1 MKKFL
6 TLALAAVMLFSA
18 LPAAF
23 AEENPTEP
31 TLCDASAYEINPETG
46 YIENIP
52 DFITVRELLNNFCD
66 KDKLTVTSADGTAL
80 KLDDPAGSGALVS
93 CGNNAVKVLVHGDV
107 NRDAKIN
114 MKDISGMIRLLAS
127 YDVDIVK
134 EAMDVN
140 YDGNRN
146 MKDVSA
152 MIRYLAGWNVDITNH
167 AIYDAKTAE
176 NEDSTVTMYF
186 DHIMNRISE
195 TSTEPNGYYSYTVR
209 TAKNE
214 IEDVQI
220 LLTSEEE
227 KTGLTL
233 RVGDIVNQNGDVLP
247 MEVRYGYYYSFNV
260 MDTDGDRFVD
270 PYITLDG
277 PFDLPAGLS
286 RSFLIKVKTPIDAEA
301 GLYKTDVELLDSEGK
316 VIKTAEVRVY
326 VWDFVLDDETAC
338 DTAFGLGGMLGTDEY
353 VQKYD
358 YLLENRISAYAIPYD
373 VTDSR
378 ADRYLNDPRVT
389 ALCIHTP
396 GYGGTMANSEG
407 GIVAAYKKLRTNP
420 TWLEKGYLYP
430 VDEPYTIEQFD
441 EAERFYNRMC
451 ELIPEKDFQ
460 IVIPLAGNGYDIRE
474 NIDFTERLEPYINIW
489 CPQSYAFR
497 PYMPYSEYKEVAE
510 SYRYVPYNFY
520 MWTTSA
526 NFKQYGQWR
535 DRYEAF
541 RERGDKMWWYIC
553 CAPEVPYANF
563 FQCYQGAI
571 DRMVLWQQYLFD
583 IDGLLY
589 WAVDNYEINASN
601 QVSLKKTNG
610 GDGLLIYK
618 SELFGDPNPVPSIRF
633 ESVRDGIE
641 DFQYL
646 TQLEELTDRETA
658 MKYVNRLTTTILDH
672 TDEYTD
678 IVEVRDELGYML
690 ESLYAAN

>member
-93 CGNNAVKVLVHGDV
+93 CGDSSVKVLVHGDV

-127 YDVDIVK
+127 YDVDIVN

-195 TSTEPNGYYSYTVR
+195 TTTEPNGYYSYTVR

-247 MEVRYGYYYSFNV
+247 AEVRYGYYYSFGIIG
-260 MDTDGDRFVD
+260 TDGDRFVD

-326 VWDFVLDDETAC
+326 VWDFVLDEKTAC
-338 DTAFGLGGMLGTDEY
+338 ETAFGMGRPDYKTY
-353 VQKYD
+353 YD
-358 YLLENRISAYAIPYD
+358 YMLENRIAAYHLPYD

-378 ADRYLNDPRVT
+378 ADEYMSNPRVT
-389 ALCIHTP
+389 SFCVS
-396 GYGGTMANSEG
+396 GGGQYN
-407 GIVAAYKKLRTNP
+407 GIPDRSTAEYQSIYAKLRTNED
-420 TWLEKGYLYP
+420 WLDKAYIYLL
-430 VDEPYTIEQFD
+430 DEPWKEEQFD
-441 EAERFYNRMC
+441 AAADLYNYLC
-451 ELIPEKDFQ
+451 EILPEKDFQ
-460 IVIPLAGNGYDIRE
+460 IVTPLANNGYDVRE

-497 PYMPYSEYKEVAE
+497 PYMPYSEYAKVAD
-510 SYRYVPYNFY
+510 SYRNVRYDFY

-535 DRYEAF
+535 DRYESF

-571 DRMVLWQQYLFD
+571 DRMVLWQQYMFD

-589 WAVDNYEINASN
+589 WCVDYYAINDSN
-601 QVSLKKTNG
+601 NISLKKTNG
-610 GDGLLIYK
+610 GDGLLIYEG
-618 SELFGDPNPVPSIRF
+618 ELFGSTGPAPSIRF

-646 TQLEELTDRETA
+646 SQLEALVDRETA

-678 IVEVRDELGYML
+678 IVEVRDELGYLL

>member
-93 CGNNAVKVLVHGDV
+93 CGDSSVKVLVHGDV

-127 YDVDIVK
+127 YDVDIVN

-152 MIRYLAGWNVDITNH
+152 MIRYLAGWDVDITNH

-247 MEVRYGYYYSFNV
+247 AEVRYGYYYSFDV

-270 PYITLDG
+270 PYITLNG

-338 DTAFGLGGMLGTDEY
+338 DTAFCMNRPDYKTY
-353 VQKYD
+353 YD
-358 YLLENRISAYAIPYD
+358 YMLENRISAYYLPYD
-373 VTDSR
+373 VLDSR
-378 ADRYLNDPRVT
+378 ADEYMSNPRVT
-389 ALCIHTP
+389 SFCVA
-396 GYGGTMANSEG
+396 GG
-407 GIVAAYKKLRTNP
+407 AYSYDGNDDKLIAIYEKLRTNP
-420 TWLEKGYLYP
+420 AWLEKGYLYP
-430 VDEPYTIEQFD
+430 VDEPYTIEQFE

-451 ELIPEKDFQ
+451 EILPEKDFQ
-460 IVIPLAGNGYDIRE
+460 IVIPLASNGYDVRE

-497 PYMPYSEYKEVAE
+497 PYMPYSEYKEVAD

-571 DRMVLWQQYLFD
+571 DRMVLWQQYMFD

-589 WAVDNYEINASN
+589 WCVDYYAINDSN
-601 QVSLKKTNG
+601 NISLKKTNG
-610 GDGLLIYK
+610 GDGLLIYEG
-618 SELFGDPNPVPSIRF
+618 ELFGSTGPAPSIRF

-646 TQLEELTDRETA
+646 SQLETLVDRETA

-678 IVEVRDELGYML
+678 IVNVRDELGFMIEEL
-690 ESLYAAN
+690 SASK